1 MKFHFWGQVPWFAWS
16 IVVNVNCPA
25 PTVSLNGHQCL
36 SSQENCTDLLSTW
49 SEDVRPYCFLLITI
63 LPLLSVL
70 LPFSPVSCFQM
81 FPSYDETLTS
91 LSWLLVF
98 LGALRGRPSHDPSC
112 GSLGGEQR
120 KASCWVRMSQL
131 ERLSK
136 GTNLPVPSRATG
148 SRWKE
153 PRAQSHSKW
162 IILECNVR
170 SCLPLYP
177 HDLEQSRCGVNTRG
191 MTILASSLYEPNHP
205 QRGLPVPFS
214 LAAAGL
220 WPVVC
225 SWGRSW
231 D

>member
-63 LPLLSVL
+63 LPLLSAL

-91 LSWLLVF
+91 LS
-98 LGALRGRPSHDPSC
+98 GALGFPGRSAEPAFRWPTLWKPGRVAAECELVSAYEPAQES
-112 GSLGGEQR
+112 EQR
-120 KASCWVRMSQL
+120 DKQWRFPFL
-131 ERLSK
+131 
-136 GTNLPVPSRATG
+136 ATG

-153 PRAQSHSKW
+153 LRAQSHSKW
-162 IILECNVR
+162 IILECNVL

-177 HDLEQSRCGVNTRG
+177 QDLEHSRCGVNTWW
-191 MTILASSLYEPNHP
+191 MTILARCL
-205 QRGLPVPFS
+205 
-214 LAAAGL
+214 
-220 WPVVC
+220 
-225 SWGRSW
+225 
-231 D
+231 